1 MVEEADPVLSVVIAV
16 VSDTLRPTAAEQL
29 RPCLRSLAQQISPP
43 AMEIIVP
50 HLPNSAAVTELK
62 REFPDVRFLA
72 IADLKRFIGRPGNR
86 EHHNELRARGMSA
99 ARGAIVALTD
109 DCSRVDAHW
118 CAQIVRAHEAPVA
131 GVGGAIELGGHGW
144 LNSAL
149 YFCDFGRYQM
159 PLHEGDTLI
168 ASDAN
173 VSYKRS
179 ALNSIEPVWRDSFE
193 EITAN
198 LALRARGER
207 VILSSNIVVYAER
220 LGLDL
225 RSVARERFIFGK
237 SFGSRRGPTGAARL
251 VWTGLCAFLPA
262 FIVARIA
269 AIIIRKGRNRVL
281 FFKALPVIAVL
292 MIAWCMGEATAYATG
307 TRTADNRPLPEAPAA
322 SPSRENFR
330 LSAVLVV
337 VEDGVPASDTAGLIG
352 VLDALRRQTTAR
364 PFEII
369 VPLSD
374 ATLLAKLQ
382 RSYPEA
388 LFIPAQPASPPGS
401 SERVQELR
409 AIGVAA
415 ARGDLV
421 AVTEDHV
428 RPDPDWVAEVMKAHR
443 QGYAAIGGAVE
454 NGLDHVLN
462 WATYFADLGRYHNP
476 LPAGQSGY
484 ASVVNVS
491 YRREPLMAV
500 NAVWKQR
507 FHETEVHTALM
518 AGGEK
523 LALAPGI
530 IVRQYRPEVKFGSS
544 LREFYSWGR
553 SYGGSRAKPAGP
565 AKRFLYAGLTPLVPG
580 ILLLRSGMNVVRKK
594 RLLLPWLKS
603 LPVGVA
609 LTLAWTWGELTGYV
623 TGEANGPLRNQ
634 KGAEI

>member
-1 MVEEADPVLSVVIAV
+1 
-16 VSDTLRPTAAEQL
+16 
-29 RPCLRSLAQQISPP
+29 
-43 AMEIIVP
+43 MEIIVP
-50 HLPNSAAVTELK
+50 HLPDSNAIAELK
-62 REFPDVRFLA
+62 REFPEVRFLA
-72 IADLKRFIGRPGNR
+72 IADLKRFTGRPGNR

-118 CAQIVRAHEAPVA
+118 CAEIVQAHQAPVA
-131 GVGGAIELGGHGW
+131 GVGGAIELGGNGW

-149 YFCDFGRYQM
+149 YFSDFGRYQK
-159 PLHEGDTLI
+159 PLDEGDTLV

-179 ALNSIEPVWRDSFE
+179 ALDSIEPVWRDSFE
-193 EITAN
+193 EMTAN
-198 LALRARGER
+198 AALRARGER
-207 VILSSNIVVYAER
+207 VILSPSVVVYAER
-220 LGLDL
+220 LGLDI
-225 RSVARERFIFGK
+225 RSVARERFIFGR
-237 SFGSRRGPTGAARL
+237 SFGARRGPIGAARL
-251 VWTGLCAFLPA
+251 LWTGLCAFLPA

-269 AIIIRKGRNRVL
+269 AVIVRKRRNRVL
-281 FFKALPVIAVL
+281 FFKTLPIISVM
-292 MIAWCMGEATAYATG
+292 MIAWCLGEATAYATG
-307 TRTADNRPLPEAPAA
+307 ARTGENTLLPPKPVESQ
-322 SPSRENFR
+322 SPEHSR

-337 VEDGVPASDTAGLIG
+337 VEDGVPASDTAGLVG
-352 VLDALRRQTTAR
+352 ALDAFRGQTAGC

-374 ATLLAKLQ
+374 GTLLAKFQAL
-382 RSYPEA
+382 YPEV
-388 LFIPAQPASPPGS
+388 LFLRAQPASPPGS

-415 ARGDLV
+415 AHGELV

-428 RPDPDWVAEVMKAHR
+428 RPEPEWVSEIVKAHR
-443 QGYAAIGGAVE
+443 EGYAGIGGAVE

-476 LPAGQSGY
+476 LPAGPSRY

-491 YRREPLMAV
+491 YKRERLAAV
-500 NAVWKQR
+500 NVVWKRR
-507 FHETEVHTALM
+507 FHETEVHSALL
-518 AGGEK
+518 AGGDK
-523 LALAPGI
+523 LALAPGV
-530 IVRQYRPEVKFGSS
+530 IVKQYRPEARFGSS

-565 AKRFLYAGLTPLVPG
+565 AKRVLYAGLTPLVPG
-580 ILLLRSGMNVVRKK
+580 ILLLRSGMDVFRKK

-623 TGEANGPLRNQ
+623 TGEANGP
-634 KGAEI
+634 G